1 MVFVIHLQNWLVSRP
16 GALSIAMDS
25 DMEKIFSGST
35 VLLCVDL
42 QVCYY
47 QQPVTQLFPHLEE
60 NVEKVLTFCRE
71 SHIQVA
77 HVRQEDVPGDD
88 GLPVMSVKYRVN
100 HRYRC

>member
-1 MVFVIHLQNWLVSRP
+1 
-16 GALSIAMDS
+16 MDS
-25 DMEKIFSGST
+25 DMDKIFSGST

-47 QQPVTQLFPHLEE
+47 QQPVTQLFPRLEE

-88 GLPVMSVKYRVN
+88 GLSCHVSQIQSQSQMSILVRLTRKKKQ
-100 HRYRC
+100 